1 MAEKKTSARRKAR
14 QAGGHARRQRVQA
27 GGRPRRKIHV
37 DLPEDIHQ
45 RLRVKAALLDMS
57 MQAFV
62 SDVVSRAVSDVV
74 LPRMK
79 GME

>member
-1 MAEKKTSARRKAR
+1 MPTR
-14 QAGGHARRQRVQA
+14 QPG
-27 GGRPRRKIHV
+27 RRKIHV

-62 SDVVSRAVSDVV
+62 AQVVDEAVADVV
-74 LPRMK
+74 LPKIKPKK
-79 GME
+79 GAK